1 MKSVILIPRI
11 KCECGWYNDRPPKKL
26 EQTET
31 CKNCGKVII
40 KEYRTV
46 NKKREFE
53 FELHKA
59 LFKLRRKEVKL

>member
-11 KCECGWYNDRPPKKL
+11 KCECGWYNNRPAKQNEKYAR
-26 EQTET
+26 
-31 CKNCGKVII
+31 CSKCGKPLFE
-40 KEYRTV
+40 EYRTV

-59 LFKLRRKEVKL
+59 LFKLRRKEV